1 MSIGFSLPTTFVDS
15 FSSQMWY
22 LSQQKMSRLM
32 PHVSVEPLK
41 GEYKFFDR
49 IAPTDVEL
57 KAGRNSDTVL
67 SDIDWSRRRVSM
79 NDYVKATL
87 VDAEDKLR
95 LIHSPESEISRVYQM
110 AYGRKIDEIIIG
122 SALGTAYAGRN
133 GNTAVE
139 LADANK
145 LGASDG
151 AAFSALNVE
160 TLRRIKKY
168 FWENEAV
175 DPDSEMLCMA
185 VGASDLISLLREQ
198 EVTSQDY
205 NTVRAL
211 VDGKLD
217 TFMGIKFV
225 RLELLPDTTAA
236 IQFNPSTGEVDS
248 TNAGNP
254 GFVALPQ
261 GARRCF
267 AFTKDAIRMARG
279 RNVEVK
285 IEPRADKNYS
295 NQVYSRMSLG
305 GVRMEEAKV
314 LEVFTLKA

>member
-1 MSIGFSLPTTFVDS
+1 
-15 FSSQMWY
+15 
-22 LSQQKMSRLM
+22 M
-32 PHVSVEPLK
+32 PYVSVEPLK
-41 GEYKFFDR
+41 GEYKYFDR
-49 IAPTDVEL
+49 IASTEVEL

-95 LIHSPESEISRVYQM
+95 LIHSPESEISRTYQM
-110 AYGRKIDEIIIG
+110 AYGRQIDKIIIG

-151 AAFSALNVE
+151 AAFTKLNVD
-160 TLRRIKKY
+160 TLRRVKKY

-185 VGASDLISLLREQ
+185 VGASDIIGLLEET
-198 EVTSQDY
+198 EVTSSDF
-205 NTVRAL
+205 NTVKAL
-211 VDGKLD
+211 AEGKVD
-217 TFMGIKFV
+217 TYMGIKFI

-236 IQFNPSTGEVDS
+236 IEFNPATGEVDS
-248 TNAGNP
+248 ASSGQP
-254 GFVALPQ
+254 GFIALPA
-261 GARRCF
+261 GARR
-267 AFTKDAIRMARG
+267 
-279 RNVEVK
+279 
-285 IEPRADKNYS
+285 
-295 NQVYSRMSLG
+295 
-305 GVRMEEAKV
+305 
-314 LEVFTLKA
+314 